1 MTNGPRSVIAL
12 VALMAVLTACTGF
25 GAGLHASGSSVAVS
39 SGPEPSASTS
49 SSAQSS
55 SAQSSSAEPSIAER
69 SGTPAELAAILGPD
83 VTQRKDGEFGSDRW
97 TLVDAGARVDGGTAL
112 RVHYPRGSASPE
124 ASRVYGSPGG
134 GMQMFLPATG
144 RSLDDAYLRYWVR
157 FPTDFEFVRG
167 GKLPGLF
174 GGTEVSGG
182 EQPDGTNGF
191 STRLMWRSLGAGE
204 VYLYAPHESGAS
216 LGRGSWTWP
225 RGAWTCVEQHVTLNR
240 PGSND
245 GSVTVWLNGTQVL
258 SRQGILYR
266 TVDSL
271 KIDGIFFSTFYG
283 GADPGWA
290 PSRDEHVDFAG
301 FALSPQRVGCS
312 RG

>member
-1 MTNGPRSVIAL
+1 MTHGPRPVIAL
-12 VALMAVLTACTGF
+12 VVLMTVLTACTGS
-25 GAGLHASGSSVAVS
+25 GGGQRASGSPVTVP
-39 SGPEPSASTS
+39 SGPAPSASR
-49 SSAQSS
+49 SS

-69 SGTPAELAAILGPD
+69 SGTPAELAAILGPN
-83 VTQRKDGEFGSDRW
+83 VTQRKDGAFGLDRW
-97 TLVDAGARVDGGTAL
+97 TLVDAGAPVAGGTAL

-124 ASRVYGSPGG
+124 ASRSYGSPGG

-182 EQPDGTNGF
+182 EQPNGTNGF

-204 VYLYAPHESGAS
+204 VYLYAPHQSGAS

-245 GSVTVWLNGTQVL
+245 GSVTVWLNGTQAL
-258 SRQGILYR
+258 SLQGILYR

-301 FALSPQRVGCS
+301 FAFSPQRVGCS